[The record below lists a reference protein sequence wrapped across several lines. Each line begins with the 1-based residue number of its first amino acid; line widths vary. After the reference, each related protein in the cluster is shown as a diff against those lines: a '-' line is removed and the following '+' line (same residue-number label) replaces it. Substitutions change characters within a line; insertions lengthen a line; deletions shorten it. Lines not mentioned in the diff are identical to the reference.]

1 MSGCDRC
8 WRSGLGRWVDRLLAW
23 LKRFPFQ
30 DALAIVKIVPL
41 VVTVITIRTPV
52 ITIRT
57 PMLVD
62 RRTAL

>member
-8 WRSGLGRWVDRLLAW
+8 WRSDLGRWGDQLLAW

-41 VVTVITIRTPV
+41 VVTVITIRAPV
-52 ITIRT
+52 
-57 PMLVD
+57 LVD